1 MKMSDRFNGFIWG
14 NATGAAAARIIG
26 LSMGWI
32 VSSSKANVMASE
44 RAQTA
49 VVSALAP
56 LCVEK
61 FQRGDGYA
69 AKLAALK
76 AINMPWERRDFV
88 AKGDWANVG
97 KQTNY
102 AVADACAES
111 LNKL

>member
-1 MKMSDRFNGFIWG
+1 
-14 NATGAAAARIIG
+14 
-26 LSMGWI
+26 
-32 VSSSKANVMASE
+32 
-44 RAQTA
+44 
-49 VVSALAP
+49 
-56 LCVEK
+56 VEK
-61 FQRGDGYA
+61 FQRADGYA

-76 AINMPWERRDFV
+76 AINMPWQRRDFV